1 MSCMK
6 HRQNTIGKMHRK
18 GARRMKEQLTI
29 KERVR
34 ITKRGIGILN
44 QYCPGLA
51 GGKAMSAVL
60 TAIQPLTSVWISAR
74 IINELAGE
82 RCMEKI
88 VTLVAAVVLIN
99 FLIGLLKSMIDRVT
113 DEKEAE
119 MWNFFG
125 KVFSDKAMTMDFA
138 DLEDAKILQQQKA
151 ASENLFMFGNGL
163 GQLVWGMNS
172 LVNATANIVFSVF
185 LVVTLFVSHTGN
197 AFMDS
202 PLWIV
207 GISLCVWLGG
217 LSNSKATRK
226 ENKVFE
232 TWCNSTVWFNRAFQ
246 FFGHELSNTPE
257 RAKDVRIYNQS
268 GAADRAFQKMK
279 ERDCSAGEHVL
290 SMATYPSMAAV
301 AVGIG
306 NMVCWVFV
314 VLKACMGAFGV
325 GSIVQYIG
333 ALGRLGSGVQD
344 MMFVLADNEVYCRHL
359 WGLYEY
365 LDIPNRKYDG
375 MLPVEKLVFDEKG
388 NQDYEIEFCNV
399 SFRYSGTEEYA
410 LRNLSLKFKFG
421 ERLAVVGKNGSGKTT
436 FIKLLC
442 RLYDPTEGEIRLN
455 GVDIRKFDYD
465 EYLSIFSVVFQ
476 DFQLFSFSLGQNVAT
491 AIEYDKEKVEQ
502 CLIKSGFSERLK
514 TMPKGVDTVL
524 YKDFESEGVEISGG
538 EAQKVALA
546 RALYKDAPFIILDE
560 PTAALDPIA
569 EAEIYTKFNELVGD
583 KTAIYISHRLSSCK
597 FCDEIAVFED
607 GAVVQRGSHE
617 ALIQEKSRLYHALW
631 MAQAQY
637 YEVG

>member
-1 MSCMK
+1 
-6 HRQNTIGKMHRK
+6 
-18 GARRMKEQLTI
+18 MKERLTI
-29 KERVR
+29 KERVK
-34 ITKRGIGILN
+34 ITARGIGILN

-60 TAIQPLTSVWISAR
+60 AAIQPFASVWISAK
-74 IINELAGE
+74 IINELAGK
-82 RCMEKI
+82 RRMENI
-88 VTLVAAVVLIN
+88 VALVAAVVLTN
-99 FLIGLLKSMIDRVT
+99 FLIFLLKSIVDRVT
-113 DEKEAE
+113 DEKEAQ
-119 MWNFFG
+119 MWNSFG
-125 KVFSDKAMTMDFA
+125 KVFADKAMTMDYG
-138 DLEDAKILQQQKA
+138 DLEDATILQQQKA

-172 LVNATANIVFSVF
+172 LVTAAANIVLS
-185 LVVTLFVSHTGN
+185 LSLSITLFVSGTGN
-197 AFMDS
+197 NFMDS
-202 PLWIV
+202 PFWIL
-207 GISLCVWLGG
+207 GILFCVVLGG

-226 ENKVFE
+226 ENEVFE
-232 TWCNSTVWFNRAFQ
+232 AWCNSTVWFNRAFM
-246 FFGHELSNTPE
+246 FFGHELSGTPE
-257 RAKDVRIYNQS
+257 RAKDVRIYRQKN
-268 GAADRAFQKMK
+268 AADRAFQKMK
-279 ERDCSAGEHVL
+279 ERDKAAGEHVL
-290 SMATYPSMAAV
+290 RMATYPSLAAV
-301 AVGIG
+301 VVGIG
-306 NMVCWVFV
+306 NVVCWAYV

-333 ALGRLGSGVQD
+333 ALGKLGTGVQD

-359 WGLYEY
+359 QGLYAY
-365 LDIPNRKYDG
+365 LDIPNHKYEG
-375 MLPVEKLVFDEKG
+375 TLPVDKRAFCEGGDT
-388 NQDYEIEFCNV
+388 DYEIEFRNV
-399 SFRYSGTEEYA
+399 SFRYPGAEDYS
-410 LRNLSLKFKFG
+410 LRNLSLKFKVG

-455 GVDIRKFDYD
+455 GVDIRKYDYE

-476 DFQLFSFSLGQNVAT
+476 DFKLFSFSLGQNVAT
-491 AIEYDKEKVEQ
+491 AVEYDKEKVEQ
-502 CLIKSGFSERLK
+502 CLAKAGLAERLK
-514 TMPKGVDTVL
+514 TMPKGVDTAL

-546 RALYKDAPFIILDE
+546 RALYKDAPFMILDE

-617 ALIQEKSRLYHALW
+617 ELMKEKTGLYHELW
-631 MAQAQY
+631 TAQAQY